1 MSTCDCIAHTLDIW
15 LEQYTLKSYASLG
28 CLFIPSDFKF
38 RKMLFSTE
46 PFPYATKTM
55 THMLQYYTDSMPF
68 PDKFHT
74 VTVDNCSNNNIL
86 TNRISCSAHCINL
99 IVGYMCASNNLPT
112 NEFSEMIKHIKT
124 LVTWVKRTGLNTTL
138 TKTIKQSC
146 VVRWN
151 SVLTMLQS
159 VSFVW
164 EELTLHL
171 SSSGNLK
178 YLEPI
183 SKSLLDEAIIL
194 LLPFR
199 EATYE
204 LEADLHPTIHRVIYW
219 LTRIQRNLEPG
230 STCKEIEKVKEVGRK
245 SLNKKWLGRL
255 HDIHFAAIL
264 LDPRAKHTPCLTS
277 EQRTAGKLYLQDRCL
292 AFTDSTG
299 VVISPPV
306 TASVFDENILKED
319 DEFYGASSEV
329 AVRIER
335 TEFERYMLEPLASRD
350 VDPLQWWKIN
360 QNRFVNLA
368 KVARSIFCVPSS
380 SATSER
386 AFSDAG
392 YTINK
397 RRVSLAPQNLN
408 QLLFIR
414 SCLGL
419 PTFDDILL

>member
-1 MSTCDCIAHTLDIW
+1 M
-15 LEQYTLKSYASLG
+15 
-28 CLFIPSDFKF
+28 
-38 RKMLFSTE
+38 
-46 PFPYATKTM
+46 
-55 THMLQYYTDSMPF
+55 
-68 PDKFHT
+68 
-74 VTVDNCSNNNIL
+74 
-86 TNRISCSAHCINL
+86 
-99 IVGYMCASNNLPT
+99 
-112 NEFSEMIKHIKT
+112 
-124 LVTWVKRTGLNTTL
+124 
-138 TKTIKQSC
+138 
-146 VVRWN
+146 
-151 SVLTMLQS
+151 
-159 VSFVW
+159 
-164 EELTLHL
+164 
-171 SSSGNLK
+171 
-178 YLEPI
+178 
-183 SKSLLDEAIIL
+183 
-194 LLPFR
+194 
-199 EATYE
+199 
-204 LEADLHPTIHRVIYW
+204 
-219 LTRIQRNLEPG
+219 
-230 STCKEIEKVKEVGRK
+230 KEVGRK

-292 AFTDSTG
+292 ALTDSTG

-329 AVRIER
+329 AVRIKR

-408 QLLFIR
+408 KLLFIR